1 MPFAQVFP
9 AGGNACDFCAST
21 LIHKTYRVRNFEL
34 KHIPVFGS
42 DEGTWSTCKNCG
54 ELVDA
59 EKWSALTE
67 RSFQKF
73 MSRHGVPRHSAP
85 SIRAR
90 FEEMVKRF
98 SEHLLL

>member
-9 AGGNACDFCAST
+9 AGSNACDFCAST
-21 LIHKTYRVRNFEL
+21 LIHETYRVKNFEV
-34 KHIPVFGS
+34 KGIPVFSS
-42 DEGTWSTCKNCG
+42 DEGTWNTCENCA

-59 EKWSALTE
+59 AKWSALTE

-73 MSRHGVPRHSAP
+73 MSRYGSPRHSGP

-90 FEEMVKRF
+90 FREMVKRF